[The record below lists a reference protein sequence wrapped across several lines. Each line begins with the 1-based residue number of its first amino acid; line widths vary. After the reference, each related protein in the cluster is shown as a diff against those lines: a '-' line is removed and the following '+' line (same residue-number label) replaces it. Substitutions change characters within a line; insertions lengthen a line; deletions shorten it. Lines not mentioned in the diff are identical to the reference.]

1 MEEYFEI
8 GQIVNTSGLKGI
20 LKIKPFTDDIKK
32 FSNLK
37 TIYIKTKSGLT
48 EFKIEQVR
56 YVKNMVML
64 KLAGIDTVEEAEKY
78 RNLYIK
84 ILRDQEE
91 ELEEGSYYV
100 VDILGCKV
108 NTDANQELGKI
119 VDVFQTGS
127 NDVYVVKDEQGKQIL
142 LPAIKQVIKNVDIKN
157 KIITVHLLEGL
168 VWKLIYL
175 HFFQRCLSR

>member
-37 TIYIKTKSGLT
+37 TIYIKTKNDLT

-168 VWKLIYL
+168 V
-175 HFFQRCLSR
+175 

>member
-32 FSNLK
+32 YSNLK

-168 VWKLIYL
+168 V
-175 HFFQRCLSR
+175 

>member
-8 GQIVNTSGLKGI
+8 GQIVNTSGLKGV

-37 TIYIKTKSGLT
+37 TIYIKTKNDLT

-91 ELEEGSYYV
+91 ELEEGAYYV

-108 NTDANQELGKI
+108 NTDTNQELGKV

-142 LPAIKQVIKNVDIKN
+142 LPAIKQVIKNVDVKN
-157 KIITVHLLEGL
+157 KIIIVHLLEGL
-168 VWKLIYL
+168 V
-175 HFFQRCLSR
+175 

>member
-37 TIYIKTKSGLT
+37 TIYIKTKNGLT

-84 ILRDQEE
+84 VLRDQEE

-127 NDVYVVKDEQGKQIL
+127 NDVYVVKDEQGKQVL

-168 VWKLIYL
+168 V
-175 HFFQRCLSR
+175 

>member
-1 MEEYFEI
+1 
-8 GQIVNTSGLKGI
+8 
-20 LKIKPFTDDIKK
+20 
-32 FSNLK
+32 
-37 TIYIKTKSGLT
+37 
-48 EFKIEQVR
+48 
-56 YVKNMVML
+56 ML
-64 KLAGIDTVEEAEKY
+64 KLTGIDTVEEAEKY

-108 NTDANQELGKI
+108 NTDTNQELGKV

-142 LPAIKQVIKNVDIKN
+142 LPAIKQVIKNVDVKN
-157 KIITVHLLEGL
+157 KIIIVHLLEGL

-175 HFFQRCLSR
+175 HFFQKCLSH

>member
-56 YVKNMVML
+56 YVKNMVMI

-168 VWKLIYL
+168 V
-175 HFFQRCLSR
+175 

>member
-91 ELEEGSYYV
+91 ELEAGSYYV

-168 VWKLIYL
+168 V
-175 HFFQRCLSR
+175 

>member
-8 GQIVNTSGLKGI
+8 GQIVNTSGLKGV

-37 TIYIKTKSGLT
+37 TIYIKTKNDLT

-168 VWKLIYL
+168 V
-175 HFFQRCLSR
+175 

>member
-8 GQIVNTSGLKGI
+8 GQIVNISGLKGI

-168 VWKLIYL
+168 V
-175 HFFQRCLSR
+175 

>member
-142 LPAIKQVIKNVDIKN
+142 LPAIKEVIKNVDIKN

-168 VWKLIYL
+168 V
-175 HFFQRCLSR
+175 

>member
-37 TIYIKTKSGLT
+37 TIYIKTKNGLT

-127 NDVYVVKDEQGKQIL
+127 NDVYVVKNELGKQIL
-142 LPAIKQVIKNVDIKN
+142 LPAIGEVIKNVDIPN
-157 KIITVHLLEGL
+157 KKITVKLMEGL
-168 VWKLIYL
+168 V
-175 HFFQRCLSR
+175 

>member
-1 MEEYFEI
+1 
-8 GQIVNTSGLKGI
+8 
-20 LKIKPFTDDIKK
+20 
-32 FSNLK
+32 
-37 TIYIKTKSGLT
+37 
-48 EFKIEQVR
+48 
-56 YVKNMVML
+56 ML

-175 HFFQRCLSR
+175 HFFQKCLSR

>member
-157 KIITVHLLEGL
+157 KIIIVHLLEGL
-168 VWKLIYL
+168 V
-175 HFFQRCLSR
+175 

>member
-64 KLAGIDTVEEAEKY
+64 KLAAIDTVEEAEKY

-168 VWKLIYL
+168 V
-175 HFFQRCLSR
+175 

>member
-1 MEEYFEI
+1 MKEYFEI
-8 GQIVNTSGLKGI
+8 GQIVNISGLKGI

-91 ELEEGSYYV
+91 ELEAGSYYV

-168 VWKLIYL
+168 V
-175 HFFQRCLSR
+175 

>member
-64 KLAGIDTVEEAEKY
+64 KLTGIDTVEEAEKY

-168 VWKLIYL
+168 V
-175 HFFQRCLSR
+175 

>member
-56 YVKNMVML
+56 YVKNIVML

-168 VWKLIYL
+168 V
-175 HFFQRCLSR
+175 